1 MTFVVMDDFNLLFLF
16 NWRPITLWKLD
27 YNVIHS
33 PCYTEILALEHLKR
47 FKGILI
53 RFLFFFSAL
62 TCKEIFDRNV

>member
-27 YNVIHS
+27 YNIIHS

-47 FKGILI
+47 F
-53 RFLFFFSAL
+53 FSAL